1 MSLLVRVNNSFQEYL
16 LTEYEQSQTTRTFFV
31 FPLFKLLISIWMIIL
46 TNQIITN
53 FLVWIGLSLL
63 LFIAA
68 IGVQINIRRYLK
80 MLLAL
85 GIIYPLIVGIPL
97 IFITKESIIW
107 SFQIRSLTISISEL
121 GLMGAR
127 DFFFRIMCNTSI
139 ILFLVLSTPF
149 IHIIHVFHQLH
160 LPKFMT
166 TIMVL
171 TYRYFFLFFENLI
184 KILRADD
191 CRRFSKLP
199 FKKRFNHIGTIFSM
213 LLLRSMQRGTKIHR
227 AMMARGYSGEIPDI
241 SYKAKVSP
249 TVIYVGSFTLLNILL
264 LIIFI

>member
-1 MSLLVRVNNSFQEYL
+1 MSLLARVNNSFQDYL
-16 LTEYEQSQTTRTFFV
+16 LTEYEQSQSTRTFFV
-31 FPLFKLLISIWMIIL
+31 FPLFKLLISIFMIVVI
-46 TNQIITN
+46 NQFITTY
-53 FLVWIGLSLL
+53 LVWIGLILL
-63 LFIAA
+63 LFSAA
-68 IGVQINIRRYLK
+68 IAVQINIKRYLK
-80 MLLAL
+80 MLLGL
-85 GIIYPLIVGIPL
+85 GVIYPIIVGIPL

-107 SFQIRSLTISISEL
+107 SFQIHSLTISVSEL
-121 GLMGAR
+121 GLIGAR
-127 DFFFRIMCNTSI
+127 DFFFRIMCNVSV

-160 LPKFMT
+160 FPKIIT

-241 SYKAKVSP
+241 SYKAKLTP
-249 TVIYVGSFTLLNILL
+249 TILYVGSFVILNLL
-264 LIIFI
+264 LFIIFI

>member
-1 MSLLVRVNNSFQEYL
+1 MSLLARVNNSFQDYL

-31 FPLFKLLISIWMIIL
+31 FPLFKLVISIWMIIL
-46 TNQIITN
+46 VNQIITN
-53 FLVWIGLSLL
+53 YLVWIGLSLL

-68 IGVQINIRRYLK
+68 IGVQINIQRYLK
-80 MLLAL
+80 MVLAL
-85 GIIYPLIVGIPL
+85 GIIYPLIVGLPL
-97 IFITKESIIW
+97 IFITRESIVW
-107 SFQIRSLTISISEL
+107 SVSIRSLTISVSEI
-121 GLMGAR
+121 GLINAR
-127 DFFFRIMCNTSI
+127 NFFFRIMCNTSI
-139 ILFLVLSTPF
+139 VLFLVLSTPF

-160 LPKFMT
+160 LPKFIT

-199 FKKRFNHIGTIFSM
+199 FKRRFNHIGTIFSM

-227 AMMARGYSGEIPDI
+227 AMLARGYSGEIPDI
-241 SYKAKVSP
+241 SYQAKLTP
-249 TVIYVGSFTLLNILL
+249 TILYLSSFAILNLL
-264 LIIFI
+264 LFILFI